1 MTLDLRIYY
10 GCIQEGEESIAGLV
24 IQAPE
29 DLVNLEEAQLQNIY
43 R

>member
-1 MTLDLRIYY
+1 MALVLSIYY
-10 GCIQEGEESIAGLV
+10 GSTQEGEESIAGLV

-29 DLVNLEEAQLQNIY
+29 DLVNLEEARLQNIY